1 MCFDKYEPNDE
12 RHAMQQIML
21 ATDFSERSDRAL
33 RRAVILARAH
43 GASLDLVHVVD
54 DDRPRRIVDHD
65 AADARQMLA
74 DLARTLKEMDGVTC
88 STQVLLDDPF
98 AGIVK
103 AAARASPDLLVIG
116 PHRRQILR
124 DAFVG
129 TTAERTIRS
138 VSCPVL
144 MVNGPPVGPWRHMLL
159 TTDLSENA
167 GNALRRFK
175 ALGLGDGALSSVLS
189 VFDAPLLRLAM
200 SHTMGKEDKEFHI
213 NDLRHDAKKHLS
225 AFMAQIGMG
234 QAEKIVRHEETT
246 VANEILKSAEALKAD
261 LIVVSTQGKGAVAR
275 WVMGSVAQQ
284 VLKEATIDV
293 LAIPP
298 TESLS

>member
-1 MCFDKYEPNDE
+1 MK
-12 RHAMQQIML
+12 QIML

-33 RRAVILARAH
+33 RRAVILARGR
-43 GASLDLVHVVD
+43 GAGLNLVHVVD

-65 AADARQMLA
+65 AHDARQMLA

-103 AAARASPDLLVIG
+103 AAANASPDLLVIG
-116 PHRRQILR
+116 PHRRQILL

-175 ALGLGDGALSSVLS
+175 GLGLGAEARSSALS

-200 SHTMGKEDKEFHI
+200 SYTMGKEEKEGYLK
-213 NDLRHDAKKHLS
+213 DLGTDASKHLS
-225 AFMAQIGMG
+225 AFMTQISMG

-246 VANEILKSAEALKAD
+246 VANEILKSAEELKAD

-275 WVMGSVAQQ
+275 LVMGSVAQQ

-298 TESLS
+298 TASLS

>member
-1 MCFDKYEPNDE
+1 
-12 RHAMQQIML
+12 MQRIML

-43 GASLDLVHVVD
+43 GASLDVVHVVD

-65 AADARQMLA
+65 ASDARQMLA
-74 DLARTLKEMDGVTC
+74 EVARTLKDMDGVTC

-103 AAARASPDLLVIG
+103 AAAKASPDLLVIG

-138 VSCPVL
+138 VSRPVL

-175 ALGLGDGALSSVLS
+175 GLGLGAGARSVVLS
-189 VFDAPLLRLAM
+189 VFDAPALRLAM
-200 SHTMGKEDKEFHI
+200 SGTMGREEQEDYLK
-213 NDLRHDAKKHLS
+213 DLGHDARKHLS
-225 AFMAQIGMG
+225 AFMTQIGMG

-246 VANEILKSAEALKAD
+246 VANEILKTANDLKAD
-261 LIVVSTQGKGAVAR
+261 LIVISTQGKGTVAR
-275 WVMGSVAQQ
+275 IVLGSVAQQ
-284 VLKEATIDV
+284 VLKDAQTDV
-293 LAIPP
+293 IAIPAQP
-298 TESLS
+298 T